1 MLCEIITIGDEIL
14 IGQIV
19 DTNSAWMAREL
30 NLAGIK
36 VKQITSVSDD
46 KQHIMNALNEAR
58 THSDVILITGG
69 LGPTKDDI
77 TKATLCEYFN
87 TTLVRNWDVFR
98 EVKKVFDAREL
109 PYTPLN
115 QKQSDVPANCQVIM
129 NSKGTAPGMWFEE
142 FDKVF
147 VSMPGVPY
155 EMMTMMSDHVI
166 PELKKKFKTPFILHQ
181 TILIQGIGESFLAE
195 RIADWEDALPE
206 GFKLAYLPATGTLR
220 LRITATGNDEAKIRK
235 VMKELVDKLTPIIS
249 QYIYGYE
256 DETMEQIVGRLLKE
270 KGNKLSTAESCTGG
284 YIAHRITSVPGSS
297 AYFEGSLITYS
308 YEIKENILGVK
319 KETLEKYGAVSEQ
332 VVLAMAEAARKQF
345 KTDYSIAAS
354 GIAGPSGGTNE
365 KPVGTV
371 WIAISTPHK
380 TFAKKY
386 QFGTDRERN
395 IIRTCITALNLL
407 RMELLKD

>member
-1 MLCEIITIGDEIL
+1 
-14 IGQIV
+14 
-19 DTNSAWMAREL
+19 
-30 NLAGIK
+30 
-36 VKQITSVSDD
+36 
-46 KQHIMNALNEAR
+46 
-58 THSDVILITGG
+58 
-69 LGPTKDDI
+69 
-77 TKATLCEYFN
+77 
-87 TTLVRNWDVFR
+87 
-98 EVKKVFDAREL
+98 
-109 PYTPLN
+109 
-115 QKQSDVPANCQVIM
+115 
-129 NSKGTAPGMWFEE
+129 
-142 FDKVF
+142 
-147 VSMPGVPY
+147 
-155 EMMTMMSDHVI
+155 
-166 PELKKKFKTPFILHQ
+166 
-181 TILIQGIGESFLAE
+181 
-195 RIADWEDALPE
+195 
-206 GFKLAYLPATGTLR
+206 
-220 LRITATGNDEAKIRK
+220 
-235 VMKELVDKLTPIIS
+235 
-249 QYIYGYE
+249 
-256 DETMEQIVGRLLKE
+256 MEQIVGRLLKE

>member
-1 MLCEIITIGDEIL
+1 MKVL
-14 IGQIV
+14 I
-19 DTNSAWMAREL
+19 
-30 NLAGIK
+30 
-36 VKQITSVSDD
+36 
-46 KQHIMNALNEAR
+46 
-58 THSDVILITGG
+58 
-69 LGPTKDDI
+69 
-77 TKATLCEYFN
+77 
-87 TTLVRNWDVFR
+87 
-98 EVKKVFDAREL
+98 
-109 PYTPLN
+109 
-115 QKQSDVPANCQVIM
+115 
-129 NSKGTAPGMWFEE
+129 
-142 FDKVF
+142 
-147 VSMPGVPY
+147 
-155 EMMTMMSDHVI
+155 
-166 PELKKKFKTPFILHQ
+166 
-181 TILIQGIGESFLAE
+181 
-195 RIADWEDALPE
+195 
-206 GFKLAYLPATGTLR
+206 
-220 LRITATGNDEAKIRK
+220 
-235 VMKELVDKLTPIIS
+235 DKLTPIIS

-270 KGNKLSTAESCTGG
+270 KGKKLSTAESCTGG

-354 GIAGPSGGTNE
+354 GIAGPRGGTNE

-371 WIAISTPHK
+371 WIAISTPNK

-386 QFGTDRERN
+386 LFGTDRERN